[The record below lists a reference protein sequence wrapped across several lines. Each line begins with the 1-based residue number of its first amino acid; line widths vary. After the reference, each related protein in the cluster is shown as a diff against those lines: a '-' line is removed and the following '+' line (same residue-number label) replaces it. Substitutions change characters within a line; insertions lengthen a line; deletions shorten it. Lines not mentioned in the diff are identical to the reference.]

1 MLYTPVTLCMKIII
15 IYLDFQGFLSLV
27 ALENKYL
34 IVLSALRFTF
44 CFPTC
49 NTDASFCWIPAYGS
63 GMSYSLVSK

>member
-1 MLYTPVTLCMKIII
+1 MLYTTVTLCMKIII

-27 ALENKYL
+27 ALENKHL
-34 IVLSALRFTF
+34 IVLSALLFTF
-44 CFPTC
+44 CFPRC